1 MSPLQG
7 TYLVATPKSDRVPM
21 FPFAPSPLPP
31 LCPRWCC
38 FRPGA
43 MQSESSASAMNPS
56 AEKKQQQT
64 AVGRKPRKNLAPE
77 KKKKQ
82 PTTGRKKKA
91 TAARKD

>member
-1 MSPLQG
+1 
-7 TYLVATPKSDRVPM
+7 
-21 FPFAPSPLPP
+21 
-31 LCPRWCC
+31 
-38 FRPGA
+38 
-43 MQSESSASAMNPS
+43 MNPS